1 MGRAPLSRR
10 LFAAIE
16 LEEPARHEVA
26 SLQKRLAAQVSG
38 PDAMLRW
45 SRLDQMHLTLV
56 FIGPVDPQRAATI
69 VAAGEPPIAVAPF
82 GLSLAGIGVFPP
94 RGAPRVLWLGVEE
107 GAESVIRLQH
117 IVAGRLAA
125 AGVELEARPFH
136 PHVTLARWQESRGAE
151 GRRVRGADAGRSAI
165 RTMVDA
171 VTLFESRP
179 GPGGS
184 IYTPIARTPL
194 EAGHYR

>member
-1 MGRAPLSRR
+1 MGRAPLRRR
-10 LFAAIE
+10 LFAAIA
-16 LEEPARHEVA
+16 LEEPARREVA
-26 SLQKRLAAQVSG
+26 SLQKHLAAKVSG
-38 PDAMLRW
+38 PDGMPRW
-45 SRLDQMHLTLV
+45 SRPDQMHLTLV
-56 FIGPVDPQRAATI
+56 FIGSVDPQRAATI

-82 GLSLAGIGVFPP
+82 GMSLAGIGVFPP
-94 RGAPRVLWLGVEE
+94 RGAPRVLWLGVGE
-107 GAESVIRLQH
+107 GAESVIRIRQ

-136 PHVTLARWQESRGAE
+136 PHVTLARWKESRASD
-151 GRRVRGADAGRSAI
+151 GRRVRGADIGRSAI
-165 RTMVDA
+165 HSMVDA

-194 EAGHYR
+194 EARSG